1 MQSSSSS
8 ASPAASE
15 RLPRL
20 QNLHGL
26 GAAAGAAVALS
37 SNDAKA
43 ATPESGKKSG
53 YQETEHVMK
62 YYELARF

>member
-1 MQSSSSS
+1 M
-8 ASPAASE
+8 AENDAKT
-15 RLPRL
+15 LPRREFL
-20 QNLHGL
+20 KAAGMT

-43 ATPESGKKSG
+43 AIPESGKQSG

>member
-1 MQSSSSS
+1 M
-8 ASPAASE
+8 ADKDAKP
-15 RLPRL
+15 LPRREFL
-20 QNLHGL
+20 KAAGMT
-26 GAAAGAAVALS
+26 GAAAAVALS

-43 ATPESGKKSG
+43 ATPESGQKSG

>member
-1 MQSSSSS
+1 M
-8 ASPAASE
+8 AEKDAKI
-15 RLPRL
+15 LPRRHFL
-20 QNLHGL
+20 KAAVMT

-37 SNDAKA
+37 SNDVKA

-53 YQETEHVMK
+53 YQETEHVLK